1 MKKNVWLVAPLF
13 LILLLSAFTNERKV
27 KIFMIG
33 DSTMANKDIDGG
45 NLERGWGMMLNNFF
59 DGNVVVDNHA
69 KNGRS
74 SKSFI
79 SEGLW
84 KTVRDQIKPGDY
96 VFIQFGH
103 NDEKQDTV
111 RHTEPG
117 TTFDANLRMFVNE
130 TKARGGIPVLFNSV
144 VRRTFAVSKTAVED
158 DDKRDNS
165 SANLVEGDSLIDTHG
180 AYLVSPRKVAE
191 ETGTV
196 FIDANKITHRLEQDL
211 GPVGSRKL
219 HMCYEPGEVPSLPEG
234 RQDNTHYNVYGAYTV
249 AGLLVDAVADK
260 VPELR
265 KHIRHCD
272 VSVAKDGRGL
282 YFDIQEAVD
291 SLPDGCKATVLVGE
305 GEWRKPSISGGK
317 DVKFVMRDGAKWID

>member
-144 VRRTFAVSKTAVED
+144 VRRTFAVS
-158 DDKRDNS
+158 N
-165 SANLVEGDSLIDTHG
+165 
-180 AYLVSPRKVAE
+180 YLVSPRKVAE

-249 AGLLVDAVADK
+249 AGLLADAVADK

-265 KHIRHCD
+265 RLIRHCD

-282 YFDIQEAVD
+282 YFDVQEAVD

-305 GEWRKPSISGGK
+305 GEWRKPSIPARK